1 MVNEKVLIYWIGF
14 DCVSAVAKDGGR
26 HRPPAL
32 AIRKHE
38 YLAHL
43 RVDVAITD
51 RCDFEE
57 NGGLTVSVRSSS
69 SDEELLAIPFMLVVF
84 GKWFAGDVKRCFEHS
99 GISLGSISKE
109 IMHFGVTC

>member
-1 MVNEKVLIYWIGF
+1 M
-14 DCVSAVAKDGGR
+14 SAVAKDGGR

-32 AIRKHE
+32 AIGKPE

-51 RCDFEE
+51 RRDFEE

-69 SDEELLAIPFMLVVF
+69 SDKELLVIPFMLVVF
-84 GKWFAGDVKRCFEHS
+84 GKWFAGDIKGCFEHA
-99 GISLGSISKE
+99 GISLGSISNE
-109 IMHFGVTC
+109 IMHCGVPC